1 MTDWMETTM
10 NAIAN
15 PNWLS
20 FVGSLY
26 AAIGVLIFAM
36 GTRSSLMSLNS
47 DRNGSQ
53 RSDGG
58 VGVLFGGLVAAAGLL
73 VQGFGQIHSMGRGG
87 TLAFLVLLA
96 GLLPLFY
103 MMISDWLEMND
114 LNQAAVSGRGST
126 VSGRA
131 AAASD
136 TVVNRRLE
144 VVHDLAERASG

>member
-1 MTDWMETTM
+1 M
-10 NAIAN
+10 NTIAN

-36 GTRSSLMSLNS
+36 GTRSSLMSFRS
-47 DRNGSQ
+47 DRGGSQ

-73 VQGFGQIHSMGRGG
+73 VQGFGQIHSLDRGG

-103 MMISDWLEMND
+103 MMITDWLEMND
-114 LNQAAVSGRGST
+114 LNQAPVSEHSAT
-126 VSGRA
+126 VSSRA
-131 AAASD
+131 AAASE
-136 TVVNRRLE
+136 TVINRRLE
-144 VVHDLAERASG
+144 VVHDKAERASG